1 MTDQEI
7 FKLALDCLEN
17 AVDLQQSEIDDHIT
31 KYGEWY
37 RPERVEFMREYL
49 NKTNQSIEAIRARL
63 ARPEPST
70 YNSFGLMGGDKFVS
84 KDSVDRDIV

>member
-1 MTDQEI
+1 MTDEEI

-37 RPERVEFMREYL
+37 RPQRMEFMREYL
-49 NKTNQSIEAIRARL
+49 NKTNQCIEAIRARMNPL
-63 ARPEPST
+63 QRMNDAAEA
-70 YNSFGLMGGDKFVS
+70 NGEEL
-84 KDSVDRDIV
+84 